1 MFPYGDIMT
10 EKEFIIYKAIQE
22 FIKNNNYSPSIR
34 ELCTIL
40 GYKSTKSIYNYLK
53 RLKNKNYL
61 NYEKKK
67 KRSISITNTVNQNV
81 LIINTKKIVN
91 FQINSNQVIYQIKN
105 NYFKDYSIKSNDY
118 LIINTEKKIKVNELG
133 LFIIDKKYQIM
144 KYNYIDGFYI
154 LENNKKEVL
163 NEINLVG
170 VVEGVFRF
178 KI

>member
-40 GYKSTKSIYNYLK
+40 GYKSTKTIYNYLNK
-53 RLKNKNYL
+53 LKNKNYL

-67 KRSISITNTVNQNV
+67 KRSISITNTINQNV
-81 LIINTKKIVN
+81 LIINTKKTIN
-91 FQINSNQVIYQIKN
+91 FQINSNQVIFQIKN
-105 NYFKDYSIKSNDY
+105 NYFKDYSIKYNDY
-118 LIINTEKKIKVNELG
+118 LIIDTKKKIKINQLG
-133 LFIIDKKYQIM
+133 LFIINKSFEIM
-144 KYNYIDGFYI
+144 KYNYVDGFYI

-170 VVEGVFRF
+170 VVEGVFRL